1 MAQKLDPKEI
11 VTVEEALI
19 ANAIEGEALVNLL
32 EKKGIITKKELLDEI
47 MRLKKKHLK

>member
-11 VTVEEALI
+11 VSVEEAII

-32 EKKGIITKKELLDEI
+32 EKKGIITRKELLEEVNELRKQF
-47 MRLKKKHLK
+47 MK